1 MLLEYTVF
9 LKTLKAN
16 FVGQLVLLNNLK
28 IDKAEML
35 VHPDLWLL
43 QTPYLLYLP
52 FQYLCKKSGIFKE
65 LDKSITDS
73 QHYELRVCFTNFDKN
88 LNFNFIYLVLNLVLT
103 NNNIGFKKLIEYKFL

>member
-35 VHPDLWLL
+35 VHPDL
-43 QTPYLLYLP
+43 
-52 FQYLCKKSGIFKE
+52 
-65 LDKSITDS
+65 
-73 QHYELRVCFTNFDKN
+73 
-88 LNFNFIYLVLNLVLT
+88 
-103 NNNIGFKKLIEYKFL
+103 